1 MRLMFCCEAQT
12 AAKQV
17 CYPADDRTG
26 ELLYVKMQDILRDNS
41 YDDIKTHQKHQNLKE
56 ISTHNSNTI
65 QKTPKTTT

>member
-26 ELLYVKMQDILRDNS
+26 ELLYEKMQDILRDNS
-41 YDDIKTHQKHQNLKE
+41 YDDIKTH
-56 ISTHNSNTI
+56 
-65 QKTPKTTT
+65 